1 MKYYYMVIFMCDNK
15 PRRTRIVTNSEINKY
30 HDILKIEEYIENNI
44 SRKDS
49 LVVHYQL
56 LRSENGGYDKVD
68 VCI

>member
-15 PRRTRIVTNSEINKY
+15 VNRTRVVTNEEIKY
-30 HDILKIEEYIENNI
+30 YNNIHQIETYIENNV
-44 SRKDS
+44 SRKNS

-68 VCI
+68 VYI